1 MISALVGCGGCTCL
15 LAGVGLFMSIRSL
28 DNTQYGLQYSSWN
41 EKVKDNNGMAFGAGM
56 YFTGP
61 WTSFIIFPSKIET
74 LEFGRASRQPIWSR
88 TSDGLAVEL
97 ECSLQY
103 QIMASN
109 ISALYRTLG
118 TWDQAEG
125 YMAKIA
131 RSIIMTEATHYD
143 ASEFFANRTTIQPL
157 IETQLRDQ
165 FKDKTYAYVQF
176 FQLQEVIL
184 PPQFEEAVK
193 NTTLTSQQINIY
205 EAQRNRQAVEWETEL
220 LQMKQHV
227 DVRINQAGAKAREI
241 ELKGNAAGQ
250 RVILQAEGDAAA
262 ILQKSRTAA
271 NASASQREA
280 DAQSVFA
287 ARQTEAATIRLQS
300 QTNFNATNRSYYLQA
315 VAYGAIRQAVGSED
329 RFLEFM
335 KVKALQNVSWS
346 KVAVNL
352 ANVKDPLAFMG
363 LSSA

>member
-1 MISALVGCGGCTCL
+1 MNAVGGCAGCACALVTLGG
-15 LAGVGLFMSIRSL
+15 FMSIRSL
-28 DNTQYGLQYSSWN
+28 DNTQYGLMYSSWN
-41 EKVKDNNGMAFGAGM
+41 EEVTDNNGIAYGAGM
-56 YFTGP
+56 YPVGP

-74 LEFGRASRQPIWSR
+74 LEFGQGSRRPIWSR

-118 TWDQAEG
+118 TWNQAEE

-131 RSIIMTEATHYD
+131 QSIIMTEATHYD

-157 IETQLRDQ
+157 IEAELRTQ

-176 FQLQEVIL
+176 FQLQDVIL

-193 NTTLTSQQINIY
+193 NTTLTNQQITIY

-220 LQMKQHV
+220 LQMEQHV
-227 DVRINQAGAKAREI
+227 DVRINQAGAQAKEI
-241 ELKGNAAGQ
+241 ELKGQAAGQ

-300 QTNFNATNRSYYLQA
+300 QTSFNATNRSYYLQA
-315 VAYGAIRQAVGSED
+315 VAYGAIREALGSEE
-329 RFLEFM
+329 RFLELM

-346 KVAVNL
+346 KMSVNL
-352 ANVKDPLAFMG
+352 ANVEDPLAFMG